1 MANQRELTPAEARRR
16 AAFEE
21 TSARMAEQGWR
32 REDLTVDIPE
42 ATKGM
47 LLAAAPFVAVLLAL
61 YLLLNPLDLSAPTGG
76 VNLGMALACLV
87 AFVAATLVLAVAHE
101 AIHGL
106 VWGICAK
113 RRFRAVEFGFI
124 KEYLTPYCTC
134 TDPLGKWQYVLG
146 AAMPTVVLGIAPAV
160 AAAFAHSPLLL
171 AIGLAMV
178 LGGGGDMLVI
188 YKLLGHRCR
197 GEAVYYDHPCECGIV
212 AFVRERATQR

>member
-1 MANQRELTPAEARRR
+1 MANEREPTPAEARRC
-16 AAFEE
+16 ATFEK

-47 LLAAAPFVAVLLAL
+47 LLAAVPFVVVLLAL

-76 VNLGMALACLV
+76 VNPGMVLASLV
-87 AFVAATLVLAVAHE
+87 AFVAATLVLAAAHE

-113 RRFRAVEFGFI
+113 QGFRAVEFGFI

-146 AAMPTVVLGIAPAV
+146 AAMPTVALGIAPAAV
-160 AAAFAHSPLLL
+160 AAFVHNPLLL

-188 YKLLGHRCR
+188 YKLLGHHAY
-197 GEAVYYDHPCECGIV
+197 GETVYYDHPCECGIV
-212 AFVRERATQR
+212 AFVRGQATQR